1 MADTLTFDLVS
12 PERLLI
18 SEEVTMVTVPG
29 SEGYFGVMAGHAP
42 VITALRPGVVEVQPV
57 EGETRR
63 IYVRGGFAET
73 TGDNLTILAEEA
85 INLADLDRAEL
96 ESRLAH
102 AREDIGLAR
111 DDEERRAAEAN
122 VAQLTQL
129 IAAL

>member
-18 SEEVTMVTVPG
+18 SEEVTMVVVPG
-29 SEGYFGVMAGHAP
+29 SEGDFGVMVGHTP
-42 VITALRPGVVEVQPV
+42 VITTLRPGVVEVHASSGDQQ
-57 EGETRR
+57 R

-85 INLADLDRAEL
+85 INLADLDRAKL
-96 ESRLAH
+96 EQRLAN

-111 DDEERRAAEAN
+111 DDEERRAAEMN
-122 VAQLTQL
+122 VAQLTNL
-129 IAAL
+129 LTAL

>member
-42 VITALRPGVVEVQPV
+42 VITALRPGVVEVEPV

-122 VAQLTQL
+122 VAQLAQL

>member
-18 SEEVTMVTVPG
+18 SEEVTMVVVPG
-29 SEGYFGVMAGHAP
+29 SEGDFGVMVGHTP
-42 VITALRPGVVEVQPV
+42 VITTLRPGVVEVHPSSGDQQ
-57 EGETRR
+57 R

-85 INLADLDRAEL
+85 INLADLDRAKL
-96 ESRLAH
+96 EQRLAN

-111 DDEERRAAEAN
+111 DDEERRAAEMN
-122 VAQLTQL
+122 VAQLTNL
-129 IAAL
+129 LTAL

>member
-18 SEEVTMVTVPG
+18 SEEVTMVVVPG
-29 SEGYFGVMAGHAP
+29 SEGDFGVMVGHTP
-42 VITALRPGVVEVQPV
+42 VITTLRPGVVEVHPSSGDQQ
-57 EGETRR
+57 R

-85 INLADLDRAEL
+85 INLADLDRAKL
-96 ESRLAH
+96 EQRLAN

-111 DDEERRAAEAN
+111 DDEERRAAEMN
-122 VAQLTQL
+122 VAQLTNL

>member
-29 SEGYFGVMAGHAP
+29 SEGDFGVMVGHAP
-42 VITALRPGVVEVQPV
+42 VITTLRPGVVEVEPV
-57 EGETRR
+57 SGDKKR

-73 TGDNLTILAEEA
+73 TGENLTILAEEA
-85 INLADLDRAEL
+85 INLADLDRAKL
-96 ESRLAH
+96 EQRLAN
-102 AREDIGLAR
+102 AREDVTLAR
-111 DDEERRAAEAN
+111 DDEERRAAEIN
-122 VAQLTQL
+122 VTQLTNL

>member
-18 SEEVTMVTVPG
+18 SEAVTLVVVPG
-29 SEGYFGVMAGHAP
+29 SEGDFGVMPGHTP
-42 VITALRPGVVEVQPV
+42 VITTMRPGVVEVHPA
-57 EGETRR
+57 EGDTQR

-85 INLADLDRAEL
+85 INLADLDRAKL
-96 ESRLAH
+96 EQRLQN
-102 AREDIGLAR
+102 AREDIDLAR
-111 DDEERRAAEAN
+111 DDEERRTAEAN

-129 IAAL
+129 LAAL

>member
-18 SEEVTMVTVPG
+18 SEEVTMVVVPG
-29 SEGYFGVMAGHAP
+29 SEGDFGVMVGHTP
-42 VITALRPGVVEVQPV
+42 VITTLRPGVVEVHPSS
-57 EGETRR
+57 GDRRR

-85 INLADLDRAEL
+85 INLADLDRAKL
-96 ESRLAH
+96 EQRLAN

-111 DDEERRAAEAN
+111 DDEERRAAEIN
-122 VAQLTQL
+122 VAQLTNL

>member
-18 SEEVTMVTVPG
+18 SEQVTMVTVPG

-42 VITALRPGVVEVQPV
+42 VITALRPGVVEVEPV

-73 TGDNLTILAEEA
+73 TGDNLTVLAEEA

-96 ESRLAH
+96 ETRLAN
-102 AREDIGLAR
+102 AREDVTLAR
-111 DDEERRAAEAN
+111 DDEERRAAETN

>member
-42 VITALRPGVVEVQPV
+42 VITALRPGVVEVEPV

-73 TGDNLTILAEEA
+73 TGDNLTVLAEEA

-96 ESRLAH
+96 ETRLAN
-102 AREDIGLAR
+102 AREDVTLAR
-111 DDEERRAAEAN
+111 DDEERRAAETN

>member
-29 SEGYFGVMAGHAP
+29 SEGDFGVMVGHAP
-42 VITALRPGVVEVQPV
+42 VITTLRPGVVEVEPV
-57 EGETRR
+57 SGDKKR

-73 TGDNLTILAEEA
+73 TGENLTILAEEA
-85 INLADLDRAEL
+85 INLADLDRAKL
-96 ESRLAH
+96 EKRLAD
-102 AREDIGLAR
+102 AREDVTLAR
-111 DDEERRAAEAN
+111 DDEERRAAETN
-122 VAQLTQL
+122 VAQLTNL

>member
-18 SEEVTMVTVPG
+18 SEEVTMVVVPG
-29 SEGYFGVMAGHAP
+29 SEGDFGVMVGHTP
-42 VITALRPGVVEVQPV
+42 VITTLRPGVVEVHPSSGDQQ
-57 EGETRR
+57 R

-85 INLADLDRAEL
+85 INLADLDRAKL
-96 ESRLAH
+96 EQRLAN

-111 DDEERRAAEAN
+111 DDEERRAAEMN
-122 VAQLTQL
+122 VAQLTNL
-129 IAAL
+129 LAAL

>member
-18 SEEVTMVTVPG
+18 SEEVTMVVVPG
-29 SEGYFGVMAGHAP
+29 SEGDFGVMPGHTP
-42 VITALRPGVVEVQPV
+42 VITTLRPGVVEVHPSA
-57 EGETRR
+57 GEQQR

-85 INLADLDRAEL
+85 INLAELDRSQIEQ
-96 ESRLAH
+96 RLAN

-111 DDEERRAAEAN
+111 DDEERRAAEGN

-129 IAAL
+129 LHAL

>member
-18 SEEVTMVTVPG
+18 SEEVTMVVVPG
-29 SEGYFGVMAGHAP
+29 SEGDFGVMPGHTP
-42 VITALRPGVVEVQPV
+42 VITTLRPGVVEVHPSSGDQQ
-57 EGETRR
+57 R

-85 INLADLDRAEL
+85 INLADLDRAKL
-96 ESRLAH
+96 EKKLAD

-111 DDEERRAAEAN
+111 DDEEWRTAEMN
-122 VAQLTQL
+122 VAQLTNL

>member
-122 VAQLTQL
+122 VAQLAQL